1 MENIDRQKQKKRN
14 PLGDARAKFW
24 SISHKLIYK
33 PSDRLANQLARNS
46 SKLWLVIKTKI
57 EIVSEFNFG
66 LLYYSFW
73 MVDFGQ
79 IGELDEIG
87 QSGFIA
93 LDGARLDYIKSRLVF
108 ELVWTSLNKFIFIF
122 LHFFHLNQK
131 NLEWWSWWSV
141 DFNIGIDFMNK

>member
-1 MENIDRQKQKKRN
+1 MENIDRQKQKKKRN
-14 PLGDARAKFW
+14 PLDAARAKFW

-33 PSDRLANQLARNS
+33 PSDRLANELARNS

-93 LDGARLDYIKSRLVF
+93 LDGARLDYIKSIL
-108 ELVWTSLNKFIFIF
+108 
-122 LHFFHLNQK
+122 
-131 NLEWWSWWSV
+131 
-141 DFNIGIDFMNK
+141 